1 MYFHAVGGTENHVH
15 MAVSVPPTLLISE
28 FIGRLKG
35 GSSHEVNQMF
45 GSGRLQWQNG
55 YGAVTFG
62 TRDLEWVKAYIR
74 DQKQHHA
81 AGRVFERLERITR
94 AETHAP

>member
-1 MYFHAVGGTENHVH
+1 MYFHDVGGTENHVH
-15 MAVSVPPTLLISE
+15 TALSVPPTLLISE

-35 GSSHEVNQMF
+35 GSSHEVNQVF
-45 GSGRLQWQNG
+45 GPGRLQWQNG
-55 YGAVTFG
+55 YGVVSFG

-81 AGRVFERLERITR
+81 AGRVFERLERITESE
-94 AETHAP
+94 AEEA